1 MELNCMIIDD
11 EPLAVKLLES
21 YVEKTP
27 ELNMISSYTNPLE
40 AIVVIKEK
48 RPHLLFLDI
57 QMPDINGL
65 ELAQMVPE
73 DTRVVFTTAFKEYAF
88 DSYEVNALDFLLK
101 PVSYDRFILAVEK
114 AQQWFSNKMEKNNS
128 FYVNNIDYTQEVKF
142 SPETMFIKVE
152 GVYRQINIDN
162 IKYICGMKDYVMFY
176 LESEKKPLVT
186 YLRLKQV
193 EDMLPK
199 EKFMRVNRSY
209 IVSLDKIEKVGRN
222 GCIYVRD
229 EVIHVTELFQESFYK
244 FIQRHQVKG

>member
-1 MELNCMIIDD
+1 
-11 EPLAVKLLES
+11 
-21 YVEKTP
+21 
-27 ELNMISSYTNPLE
+27 MISLDRDSYDLKAN
-40 AIVVIKEK
+40 I
-48 RPHLLFLDI
+48 
-57 QMPDINGL
+57 
-65 ELAQMVPE
+65 
-73 DTRVVFTTAFKEYAF
+73 KEYAF

-114 AQQWFSNKMEKNNS
+114 AQQWFSNKKEKNNS

-142 SPETMFIKVE
+142 SPETIFIKVE

-176 LESEKKPLVT
+176 LESENKPLVT

-199 EKFMRVNRSY
+199 DKFMRVNRSY